1 MGNSKLC
8 FHRSLA
14 FKKFLFAIIHIVLI
28 KEKYFSQS
36 KCDAEDSGCHLI
48 NNGLQVV
55 KGEKKRG
62 KSGTCWIHSFLCRKK
77 NSNFFSIQLK
87 SFPVCIVLSS
97 ILASSNRT
105 CACRVALSKER

>member
-55 KGEKKRG
+55 KGEKKEASLAHAG
-62 KSGTCWIHSFLCRKK
+62 SIPFCAERK
-77 NSNFFSIQLK
+77 IA
-87 SFPVCIVLSS
+87 ISS
-97 ILASSNRT
+97 PYS
-105 CACRVALSKER
+105 